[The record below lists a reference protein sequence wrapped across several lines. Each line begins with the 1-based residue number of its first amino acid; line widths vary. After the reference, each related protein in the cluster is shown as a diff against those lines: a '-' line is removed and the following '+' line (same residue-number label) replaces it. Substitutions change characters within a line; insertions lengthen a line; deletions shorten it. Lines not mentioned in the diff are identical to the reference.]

1 MDEKEFSLPI
11 KLIFPYNA
19 NIYADSKLDATTIA
33 ELNYS
38 TNLDLSNIIIS
49 DTIVKDFCFLNDP
62 IFKPRKANILHKLK
76 ATHDKR
82 YNTISSLIFDG
93 AARVLTSN
101 KESIHTAIQELFK
114 NATCEIKT
122 TNNKQIE
129 LVSTGQLKPIE
140 VKPGQIYMGD
150 RLKDIINKLEKQ
162 R

>member
-1 MDEKEFSLPI
+1 MDEKEYSLPI

-19 NIYADSKLDATTIA
+19 NIYADYKLDANMVA
-33 ELNYS
+33 ELCHR

-49 DTIVKDFCFLNDP
+49 DTIVKDFCFFDDP

-82 YNTISSLIFDG
+82 YYTISNLIFDG
-93 AARVLTSN
+93 ATRVLTSN
-101 KESIHTAIQELFK
+101 KDSIHTAIQELFK

-122 TNNKQIE
+122 TSRQIE
-129 LVSTGQLKPIE
+129 LVSTGKLNPIE
-140 VKPGQIYMGD
+140 VKPGKIFMGD
-150 RLKDIINKLEKQ
+150 RMKDIINKLEMQ

>member
-1 MDEKEFSLPI
+1 MDEKEYSLPI

-19 NIYADSKLDATTIA
+19 NIYADSKLDASTIA

-38 TNLDLSNIIIS
+38 TKLDLSSIIIS
-49 DTIVKDFCFLNDP
+49 DTIVKDFSFLNDP

-76 ATHDKR
+76 ATSNKR
-82 YNTISSLIFDG
+82 YYTISNLIFDG

-101 KESIHTAIQELFK
+101 KESIHTTIQELFK
-114 NATCEIKT
+114 NSTCEIKT
-122 TNNKQIE
+122 TNKQIE
-129 LVSTGQLKPIE
+129 LVSTGKLKPIE
-140 VKPGQIYMGD
+140 IKPGQIFMGD